1 MAKEKPL
8 RGQGARKATT
18 MRLPDELH
26 ARLKQEAARL
36 GLDVKSL
43 IVVILWARFQ
53 NAFQG

>member
-8 RGQGARKATT
+8 LRQGARKATT

-26 ARLKQEAARL
+26 ERLKQDAARL
-36 GLDVKSL
+36 GLDMKSL
-43 IVVILWARFQ
+43 IVVVLWVRFQ

>member
-8 RGQGARKATT
+8 RGQGVRKATT

-26 ARLKQEAARL
+26 ARLKQETARL